1 LRALVPKGYFIDRF
15 PTESSTASEIQA
27 REVEAS
33 RKVLQDQ
40 VTALEAQAQALI
52 NKRMNFFAPHFGL
65 KPQKGIA
72 DTYLLDEQGN
82 WKGVST
88 GAAANS
94 IANEIMLYKSPA
106 PSDVKLTQVETV
118 GLIMNM
124 IKRYELTNQINS
136 MGAQRTSDDIKEFYS
151 LKRRPTYEEFKATLD
166 ALKATSW
173 GKQGIPQGQGKY
185 SAVTLT
191 NIFGYGY
198 WVSSYQPSNYET
210 SNSFLK
216 VANHPSGFK
225 AIPAHVLN
233 FYEGAYKVGKPQSFW
248 QYCSQY
254 RVGLTAPPSRN
265 RAGQIK
271 GVPGDLA
278 GKVCVAL
285 YRVDP
290 FTGAP
295 TKKVA
300 IEDVVAYGV
309 PGTESSLL
317 ATVKGALFPE
327 VYTLEAGVNYQVGDA
342 KVRYRNELQ
351 TALNMW
357 NGVADKL
364 NTPLVTI
371 ASQDGPVT
379 KIAVYLQPTG
389 IEDAMAKLVKGDPF
403 QAWFD
408 SMLGTKAQVANDL
421 PKKMLTSQITESDW
435 RTGYTVRFRNAID
448 RLEDAMTHPG
458 TYIGGISHVLN
469 LSVQSQSRTDLS
481 TLLTSVQW
489 PMGIP
494 TKMFEVYV
502 DDTRDANIVINTLF
516 TYLEEESLMK
526 PPEMYFAEAIQAR
539 LEWDEYVPPKNP
551 NVQQGGQAPQAGKTY
566 NYEVVRKINMPLRH
580 KYTRIESYPVSPPPP
595 GANGTLRRYFTAGK
609 TVVSKR
615 TVSGPG
621 SSFLKEATQLREV
634 ENRVTP
640 MSVQM
645 GSMPQEEVNLL
656 IGVGAVA
663 LIGGILLFKR

>member
-1 LRALVPKGYFIDRF
+1 MRALVPKGYFIDRF
-15 PTESSTASEIQA
+15 PTESATAADIQA
-27 REVEAS
+27 REVESS

-40 VTALEAQAQALI
+40 VSALEAQAQALI

-65 KPQKGIA
+65 KPEKGIA

-94 IANEIMLYKSPA
+94 IANEIMLYKNPA
-106 PSDVKLTQVETV
+106 PSSVNLTQVEMV

-136 MGAQRTSDDIKEFYS
+136 MGAQRTTDDIKEFYS
-151 LKRRPTYEEFKATLD
+151 LKRRPTYEEFNATLD

-173 GKQGIPQGQGKY
+173 GKQGIPQGQGNY
-185 SAVTLT
+185 SPVTLT

-198 WVSSYQPSNYET
+198 WVNSYQPSNYE
-210 SNSFLK
+210 SSAGLLK
-216 VANHPSGFK
+216 VASHQSGFK
-225 AIPAHVLN
+225 AIPAHVLS
-233 FYEGAYKVGKPQSFW
+233 FYQGAYKAGKPQSFW

-254 RVGLTAPPSRN
+254 RVGLTEAPSRN
-265 RAGQIK
+265 RAGAVV
-271 GVPGDLA
+271 GVPSDLA

-295 TKKVA
+295 TKNVA
-300 IEDVVAYGV
+300 IEDVVAYGAA
-309 PGTESSLL
+309 GSQSSLL

-364 NTPLVTI
+364 NTPLVSI
-371 ASQDGPVT
+371 ASQSGPLT
-379 KIAVYLQPTG
+379 KITVYLQPTG
-389 IEDAMAKLVKGDPF
+389 IEAAMAKLVKGDPF

-408 SMLGTKAQVANDL
+408 SILGTRSQVANDL
-421 PKKMLTSQITESDW
+421 PKKMLTSQIT
-435 RTGYTVRFRNAID
+435 
-448 RLEDAMTHPG
+448 DAEWDNYYQRYGSTIWTLHEVMTHPG
-458 TYIGGISHVLN
+458 TSVTGIRSM
-469 LSVQSQSRTDLS
+469 VQKKRTSNQNEQDINS
-481 TLLTSVQW
+481 LLTAVEW
-489 PMGIP
+489 PTGNP

-502 DDTRDANIVINTLF
+502 NDTRDANIVMNTLF

-526 PPEMYFAEAIQAR
+526 PPEMYFPEAIQAK
-539 LEWDEYVPPKNP
+539 LEYAQYVAPPNP
-551 NVQQGGQAPQAGKTY
+551 NVQSTDQSPDAGKTY
-566 NYEVVRKINMPLRH
+566 NYEFVRKPLIRLTQKH
-580 KYTRIESYPVSPPPP
+580 TRVARIP
-595 GANGTLRRYFTAGK
+595 GSVPAGATGDLRRYFTLGK
-609 TVVSKR
+609 TVISKN
-615 TVSGPG
+615 TVTGAGSG
-621 SSFLKEATQLREV
+621 FLKEATQLREV
-634 ENRVTP
+634 ENRMTP
-640 MSVQM
+640 MSVQI
-645 GSMPQEEVNLL
+645 GSMEQEELNLL
-656 IGVGAVA
+656 IGVGTVA

>member
-15 PTESSTASEIQA
+15 PTESATASDIQA

-40 VTALEAQAQALI
+40 VVALETQAQALI

-72 DTYLLDEQGN
+72 ETYLLDEQGN
-82 WKGVST
+82 WKGVTT

-106 PSDVKLTQVETV
+106 PSDVNLTQVETV

-136 MGAQRTSDDIKEFYS
+136 MGAQRSTDDIKEFYS
-151 LKRRPTYEEFKATLD
+151 LKRRPTYEEFKATLN
-166 ALKATSW
+166 ALNSLSW
-173 GKQGIPQGQGKY
+173 YNQGIPRGGGKY
-185 SAVTLT
+185 TPATIS

-198 WVSSYQPSNYET
+198 WANSYQPSNYEA

-216 VANHPSGFK
+216 VTNHPSGFK
-225 AIPAHVLN
+225 AIPAHVLS
-233 FYEGAYKVGKPQSFW
+233 FYEGAYKAGKPQSFW

-254 RVGLTAPPSRN
+254 RLGLTAPPSRN
-265 RAGQIK
+265 RAGQIR
-271 GVPGDLA
+271 GVPADLA

-295 TKKVA
+295 TKKVV
-300 IEDVVAYGV
+300 IEDVVAYGA

-342 KVRYRNELQ
+342 KVRYKNELQ

-371 ASQDGPVT
+371 ASQNGPVT
-379 KIAVYLQPTG
+379 KISVYLQPTG
-389 IEDAMAKLVKGDPF
+389 IEAAMAKLVKGDPF
-403 QAWFD
+403 QSWFD
-408 SMLGTKAQVANDL
+408 SMLGTKSQVANDL
-421 PKKMLTSQITESDW
+421 PKKMFTSQISDSEW
-435 RTGYTVRFRNAID
+435 KGYSD
-448 RLEDAMTHPG
+448 RLNEVIETLHEAMTHPG
-458 TYIGGISHVLN
+458 TYIAGITKMVTRKRSSKQN
-469 LSVQSQSRTDLS
+469 EADISA
-481 TLLTSVQW
+481 LLTSVQW
-489 PMGIP
+489 PMGTP

-502 DDTRDANIVINTLF
+502 NDTRDANIVMNTLF

-526 PPEMYFAEAIQAR
+526 PPEMYFAEAIQAK
-539 LEWDEYVPPKNP
+539 LEYAHYVPPKNP
-551 NVQQGGQAPQAGKTY
+551 NVQQGGQAPDAGKTY
-566 NYEVVRKINMPLRH
+566 NYEIVRKTTLPLTQKH
-580 KYTRIESYPVSPPPP
+580 TRVASDATV
-595 GANGTLRRYFTAGK
+595 GGGNLRRYFTSGK

-615 TVSGPG
+615 TVTGVG
-621 SSFLKEATQLREV
+621 SSFLTEATQLREV

>member
-1 LRALVPKGYFIDRF
+1 MRALVPKGYFIDRF
-15 PTESSTASEIQA
+15 PTESATASEIQA

-40 VTALEAQAQALI
+40 VAALETQAQALI
-52 NKRMNFFAPHFGL
+52 NKRMNFFSPHFGL

-82 WKGVST
+82 WKGVTT

-136 MGAQRTSDDIKEFYS
+136 MGAQRTTDDIKEFYS

-166 ALKATSW
+166 ALKGTSW
-173 GKQGIPQGQGKY
+173 GKQGIPQGQGRY
-185 SAVTLT
+185 SPVTLT

-198 WVSSYQPSNYET
+198 WVNSYQPSNYEA
-210 SNSFLK
+210 SKSFLK
-216 VANHPSGFK
+216 VASHPSGFK
-225 AIPAHVLN
+225 AIPAHVLS
-233 FYEGAYKVGKPQSFW
+233 FYEGAYKAGKPESFW

-254 RVGLTAPPSRN
+254 RLGLTASPTRN
-265 RAGQIK
+265 RAGQMR
-271 GVPGDLA
+271 GAPADLA

-300 IEDVVAYGV
+300 IEDVVAYGAA
-309 PGTESSLL
+309 GTESSLL

-364 NTPLVTI
+364 HTPLVSI

-408 SMLGTKAQVANDL
+408 SMLGTKSQVANDL
-421 PKKMLTSQITESDW
+421 PKKMFTSQISDSEW
-435 RTGYTVRFRNAID
+435 KGYQDRFNEAITS
-448 RLEDAMTHPG
+448 LHNAMTHPG
-458 TYIGGISHVLN
+458 TYIGGISNVLS
-469 LSVQSQSRTDLS
+469 LSRQSQSRTDLS

-489 PMGIP
+489 PMGAP

-526 PPEMYFAEAIQAR
+526 PPEMYFAEAIQAK
-539 LEWDEYVPPKNP
+539 LEYAHYVPPKNP
-551 NVQQGGQAPQAGKTY
+551 NVQSTDQGPDAGKTY
-566 NYEVVRKINMPLRH
+566 NYEVVRKTTLPLGH
-580 KYTRIESYPVSPPPP
+580 KYTRIERYPVSPPPP
-595 GANGTLRRYFTAGK
+595 GANGNLRRYFTAGK
-609 TVVSKR
+609 TVISKR
-615 TVSGPG
+615 TVTGAG

-634 ENRVTP
+634 ENRMTP

-645 GSMPQEEVNLL
+645 GSMPQEELNLL
-656 IGVGAVA
+656 IGVGAAA

>member
-1 LRALVPKGYFIDRF
+1 MRALVPKGYFIDRF
-15 PTESSTASEIQA
+15 PTESATASEIQA
-27 REVEAS
+27 REVESS

-40 VTALEAQAQALI
+40 VAALEVQAQALI

-82 WKGVST
+82 WKGVTT

-94 IANEIMLYKSPA
+94 IANEIMLYKNPA
-106 PSDVKLTQVETV
+106 PSSVNLTQVETV

-136 MGAQRTSDDIKEFYS
+136 MGAQRTADDIKEFYS
-151 LKRRPTYEEFKATLD
+151 LKRRPTYEEFKATFD
-166 ALKATSW
+166 ALKETSW
-173 GKQGIPQGQGKY
+173 GKQGIPQGQGRY
-185 SAVTLT
+185 SPVTLT

-198 WVSSYQPSNYET
+198 WVNSYQPSNYEA

-216 VANHPSGFK
+216 VASHPSGFK
-225 AIPAHVLN
+225 LIPRHVLS
-233 FYEGAYKVGKPQSFW
+233 FYQAAYKAGKPQSFW

-254 RVGLTAPPSRN
+254 RLGLTEPPRGSNLR
-265 RAGQIK
+265 
-271 GVPGDLA
+271 VPGELA

-295 TKKVA
+295 MKKVKV
-300 IEDVVAYGV
+300 EDVVAYGAA
-309 PGTESSLL
+309 GTESSLL

-327 VYTLEAGVNYQVGDA
+327 VYTLQAGVNYQVGDA

-364 NTPLVTI
+364 HTPLVSI

-379 KIAVYLQPTG
+379 KIGVYLQPTG
-389 IEDAMAKLVKGDPF
+389 IEAAMAKIVKGDPF

-408 SMLGTKAQVANDL
+408 SMLGTKSQVANDL
-421 PKKMLTSQITESDW
+421 PKKMFTSQISDSEW
-435 RTGYTVRFRNAID
+435 EGYKN
-448 RLEDAMTHPG
+448 RLEKAISTLHEVMTHPG
-458 TYIGGISHVLN
+458 TYSTDIDTMLN
-469 LSVQSQSRTDLS
+469 LKSTSSQNKADVNA
-481 TLLTSVQW
+481 LLTSVQW
-489 PMGIP
+489 PTGKP
-494 TKMFEVYV
+494 TKLFEVYV

-526 PPEMYFAEAIQAR
+526 PPEMYFAEAIQAK
-539 LEWDEYVPPKNP
+539 LEYAQYVPPKNP
-551 NVQQGGQAPQAGKTY
+551 NVQSTDQGPDAGKTY
-566 NYEVVRKINMPLRH
+566 NYEVVRKTTLSLGH
-580 KYTRIESYPVSPPPP
+580 KYTRVEKAPHSTTNNI
-595 GANGTLRRYFTAGK
+595 RRYFTSGRA
-609 TVVSKR
+609 VVSKQ
-615 TVSGPG
+615 TVTGAG
-621 SSFLKEATQLREV
+621 SSFLTEATQLREV
-634 ENRVTP
+634 ENKVTP
-640 MSVQM
+640 ASVQM
-645 GSMPQEEVNLL
+645 GSMPQEELNLL
-656 IGVGAVA
+656 IGVGTVA

>member
-1 LRALVPKGYFIDRF
+1 MKALVPKGYFIDRF
-15 PTESSTASEIQA
+15 PTESTTASEIQA

-40 VTALEAQAQALI
+40 VAALEAQAQSLI

-82 WKGVST
+82 WKGVTT

-94 IANEIMLYKSPA
+94 IANEIMLYKDPA
-106 PSDVKLTQVETV
+106 PSSVNLTQVETV

-136 MGAQRTSDDIKEFYS
+136 MGAQRTTEDIKEFYS

-166 ALKATSW
+166 ALKETSW
-173 GKQGIPQGQGKY
+173 GKYGVPLGQGKY
-185 SAVTLT
+185 NPVTLT

-198 WVSSYQPSNYET
+198 WVNSYQPINYEA

-216 VANHPSGFK
+216 VASHPSGFK
-225 AIPAHVLN
+225 LIPAHVLS
-233 FYEGAYKVGKPQSFW
+233 FYQGAYKAGKPQSFW

-254 RVGLTAPPSRN
+254 RLGLTEPPRRSN
-265 RAGQIK
+265 STK
-271 GVPGDLA
+271 VPGDLA

-295 TKKVA
+295 MKNVKV
-300 IEDVVAYGV
+300 EDVVAYGAA
-309 PGTESSLL
+309 GSESSLL

-342 KVRYRNELQ
+342 KVRYRSELQ
-351 TALNMW
+351 SALNMW

-364 NTPLVTI
+364 NTPLVSI
-371 ASQDGPVT
+371 ASQDGTVT
-379 KIAVYLQPTG
+379 KITVYLQPTG
-389 IEDAMAKLVKGDPF
+389 IEAAMAKLVKGDPF

-408 SMLGTKAQVANDL
+408 SMLGTKSQVANDL

-435 RTGYTVRFRNAID
+435 RTVYTVRFQSAID
-448 RLEDAMTHPG
+448 TLENAMTHPG
-458 TYIGGISHVLN
+458 TYITGITTLVNRIRRSDQNEQDVN
-469 LSVQSQSRTDLS
+469 S
-481 TLLTSVQW
+481 LLTSVQW
-489 PMGIP
+489 PTGVP
-494 TKMFEVYV
+494 TKLFEVHV

-539 LEWDEYVPPKNP
+539 LDSDEYVAPKNP
-551 NVQQGGQAPQAGKTY
+551 NVQSTDQAPDAGKTY
-566 NYEVVRKINMPLRH
+566 NYEVVTKQWSPPRPLPH
-580 KYTRIESYPVSPPPP
+580 KYTRVETFP
-595 GANGTLRRYFTAGK
+595 GAKPVGGTGNLRRYFTTGK

-615 TVSGPG
+615 TITGAGSG
-621 SSFLKEATQLREV
+621 FLKEATQLREV
-634 ENRVTP
+634 ENRMTP

-645 GSMPQEEVNLL
+645 GSMAQEELNLL
-656 IGVGAVA
+656 IGVGALA
-663 LIGGILLFKR
+663 LIGGILLFKQ